1 MMLLQATI
9 TCVCCSLQAMLEHGA
24 VAEAAVIPV
33 PDPLKGHVPLGFY
46 VLKSGILLLND
57 LDSGVMNIL
66 FFIELNLFNINIYT
80 LYKVQQCIRYLN

>member
-1 MMLLQATI
+1 
-9 TCVCCSLQAMLEHGA
+9 MLEHGA

-46 VLKSGILLLND
+46 VLKSGILPLNY

-66 FFIELNLFNINIYT
+66 FFY
-80 LYKVQQCIRYLN
+80 